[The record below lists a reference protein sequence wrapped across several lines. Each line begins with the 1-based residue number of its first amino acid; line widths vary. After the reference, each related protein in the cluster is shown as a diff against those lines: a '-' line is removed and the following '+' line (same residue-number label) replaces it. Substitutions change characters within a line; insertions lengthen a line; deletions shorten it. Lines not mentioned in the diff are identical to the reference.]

1 LSKDNTLSTYENF
14 YIRKNIAMN
23 QNTPP
28 EAFIILAEDPD
39 PLINQ
44 SVAENSNAPS
54 EALIK
59 ILEKNPDGG
68 TRASIAYNK
77 NTPLE
82 ALITLSKDPDEYVRG
97 TVAQNPTYIK
107 YLESNKSLSE
117 RWNRILKIRD

>member
-28 EAFIILAEDPD
+28 EALTILAGDTNEYDVRRYVAM
-39 PLINQ
+39 NQ
-44 SVAENSNAPS
+44 
-54 EALIK
+54 
-59 ILEKNPDGG
+59 
-68 TRASIAYNK
+68 

-82 ALITLSKDPDEYVRG
+82 ALILLSKDPDEYVRD

-107 YLESNKSLSE
+107 YLESNKDLS
-117 RWNRILKIRD
+117 KFT